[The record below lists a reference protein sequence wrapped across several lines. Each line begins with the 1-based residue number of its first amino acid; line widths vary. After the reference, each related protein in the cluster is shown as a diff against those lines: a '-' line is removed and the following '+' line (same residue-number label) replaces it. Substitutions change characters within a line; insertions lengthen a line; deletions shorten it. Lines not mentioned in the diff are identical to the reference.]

1 MVNEKHMFVA
11 AAVLVVAF
19 MGFLALSGNIGGRN
33 SAGAAQATG
42 AGCGY
47 SGCGGGSPAGSGA
60 APAASG
66 GEQAQAP
73 VQVQEVEV
81 RALASGGYDN
91 PTVNVKAGV
100 PVKFDFSADPGAGCG
115 RQIIIDNVGVNLV
128 SRNGET
134 ESATFTPQTPGQY
147 RFHCGMNM
155 FRGVLVA
162 S

>member
-19 MGFLALSGNIGGRN
+19 MGFLAMSGNIGGGN
-33 SAGAAQATG
+33 SAGAQAG
-42 AGCGY
+42 V
-47 SGCGGGSPAGSGA
+47 PV
-60 APAASG
+60 AASAAG
-66 GEQAQAP
+66 QQQVQA
-73 VQVQEVEV
+73 QEVEV

-91 PTVNVKAGV
+91 PTVIVKAGV
-100 PVKFDFSADPGAGCG
+100 PVKFDFSADPNAGCG

>member
-19 MGFLALSGNIGGRN
+19 MGFLAMSGNIGGRN
-33 SAGAAQATG
+33 SAGAQAAAQVPAS
-42 AGCGY
+42 AGGQ
-47 SGCGGGSPAGSGA
+47 P
-60 APAASG
+60 SG
-66 GEQAQAP
+66 G
-73 VQVQEVEV
+73 QVQEVEV

-100 PVKFDFSADPGAGCG
+100 PVKFDFSADPNAGCG

-134 ESATFTPQTPGQY
+134 ESATFTPQNPGQY
-147 RFHCGMNM
+147 KFHCGMNM